1 MKSACIALAGALALT
16 TALCATGCGAE
27 RAAAPAA
34 PQAGDS
40 QLHDGPLTDYV
51 PAAGL
56 RWLAVARLDDL
67 AKSKE
72 LAPSL
77 ELLFPKQRVDAFRDG
92 SGIDL
97 RDTPEAMA
105 AGFDYATVYAA
116 RTDQVAIVEEKFAI
130 RLTTEPKITSPYPLL
145 RTITGI
151 VGSKPETL
159 LTFDQRWALVSV
171 GSRTPIKVAT
181 LFAAKRLKKTVP
193 ALSGAA
199 LSELP
204 DSLHAAPLRIY
215 APGPFQGEWARGAAG
230 ILASATALGVAVE
243 PAPGQTLWV
252 TIHVAGAWTDID
264 DKSRLAAAWAQL
276 AADPLGRLLSLDDPA
291 EAPEFF
297 ATPEL
302 LSLKVRLRAPPLAQ
316 GLRAA
321 VVAEVDEIFGLKK
334 NSDSESDFKKLD
346 PKNAN

>member
-1 MKSACIALAGALALT
+1 VSWARLALGGALTLSTALAS
-16 TALCATGCGAE
+16 GCGAD
-27 RAAAPAA
+27 RPAGPATPAA
-34 PQAGDS
+34 GETE
-40 QLHDGPLTDYV
+40 LHDGPLTDYV

-56 RWLAVARLDDL
+56 RWLAVAQLDDL

-105 AGFDYATVYAA
+105 AGFDFATVYAA
-116 RTDQVAIVEEKFAI
+116 RTDRVAVVEEKFAT
-130 RLTTEPKITSPYPLL
+130 RVVTDPKITSPHPLL
-145 RTITGI
+145 RAITGL

-159 LTFDQRWALVSV
+159 LTFDQRWVMVSV
-171 GSRTPIKVAT
+171 GSRTPIKVAA
-181 LFAAKRLKKTVP
+181 LFATKRLKKTVP

-199 LSELP
+199 LSDLP

-215 APGPFQGEWARGAAG
+215 APGPFEGAWTRGAAS
-230 ILASATALGVAVE
+230 ILASAIAVGVAAE
-243 PAPGQTLWV
+243 PAPDQTLRL

-264 DKSRLAAAWAQL
+264 DKSRLAAAWTGL
-276 AADPLGRLLSLDDPA
+276 AEDPLGRLLSLDEPA
-291 EAPEFF
+291 ESPEFSS
-297 ATPEL
+297 TPEL
-302 LSLKVRLRAPPLAQ
+302 LTLKVRLRAGPLAQ

-321 VVAEVDEIFGLKK
+321 VVAEVDEIFGLEKK
-334 NSDSESDFKKLD
+334 TDSESDFKKLD
-346 PKNAN
+346 SEIPN